1 MFGLEDVLSNL
12 FEKAPEDTQVTAN
25 RERERESH
33 TVIRRDAKTL
43 RGCRFIV

>member
-25 RERERESH
+25 RERERERERESYGH
-33 TVIRRDAKTL
+33 T
-43 RGCRFIV
+43 

>member
-25 RERERESH
+25 RERERER
-33 TVIRRDAKTL
+33 VIRSYVEML
-43 RGCRFIV
+43 RL

>member
-25 RERERESH
+25 RERER
-33 TVIRRDAKTL
+33 VIRSYVEML
-43 RGCRFIV
+43 RL

>member
-25 RERERESH
+25 RERERESYGH
-33 TVIRRDAKTL
+33 T
-43 RGCRFIV
+43 

>member
-25 RERERESH
+25 RERERERER
-33 TVIRRDAKTL
+33 VIRSYVEML
-43 RGCRFIV
+43 RL